1 MVLLKGSVIRKRYV
15 LVLWESEAEKNDR
28 YIYNCYQVK
37 RKYRNNNFSILMCN
51 QMNKKTVCDI
61 IEKRGGKIVT
71 VSGTIKK
78 CRSCMDSIVNN
89 PVHP

>member
-15 LVLWESEAEKNDR
+15 LVLWESGAEKNDR
-28 YIYNCYQVK
+28 YIYNSYQVK

-51 QMNKKTVCDI
+51 QMNKNTICDI
-61 IEKRGGKIVT
+61 IEKRGGKVIA

-78 CRSCMDSIVNN
+78 CKSHMDGIVNN
-89 PVHP
+89 QVHT